1 MQPPSGDF
9 KNTVE
14 SLRPAIQPAARRQ
27 TEEAVRTPSAIVAE
41 LEDAFVS
48 GKPVRELLVLI
59 SELRAAIC
67 DGEECLKKII
77 AMPVATEFERGYQAC
92 AKTLRD

>member
-1 MQPPSGDF
+1 MVQ
-9 KNTVE
+9 K
-14 SLRPAIQPAARRQ
+14 RRL
-27 TEEAVRTPSAIVAE
+27 EVRTPSTIAAE
-41 LEDAFVS
+41 LETAFVE
-48 GKPVRELLVLI
+48 GKSERELIVLI
-59 SELRAAIC
+59 RELRAAIC